1 MIVNNNEGL
10 VISLSFEQ
18 LTQEIAM
25 INEKLKKIAGFM
37 TTVSETRRLIENLH
51 ENFKT
56 MKNQI
61 NSTLEEI
68 EDQIEKIKQNMEE
81 MQTIAPQTS
90 SSASSQSASAPV
102 STPTPAPEPEPK
114 PQPVKVPEPTP
125 EPVRAPEPEPVAT
138 PEPVSV
144 PEPEP
149 IASPFGGADIESGM
163 GDAEALLESALA
175 SGEKTMDALFGGSSA
190 SESAEAKI
198 EIPTTS
204 TEKEPA
210 ELLEELKQEKEN
222 IKTALTDL
230 RFDYMRGLI
239 DEENYKVKE
248 SELEGKLASI
258 EKRIQELTG

>member
-1 MIVNNNEGL
+1 M
-10 VISLSFEQ
+10 ISLSFEQ

-51 ENFKT
+51 ENFKN

-81 MQTIAPQTS
+81 MQTIAPQS
-90 SSASSQSASAPV
+90 SSTATTS
-102 STPTPAPEPEPK
+102 PK
-114 PQPVKVPEPTP
+114 PEPTP
-125 EPVRAPEPEPVAT
+125 EPEPVKAPEPTPEPEPVKAPEPEPVKAPEPT
-138 PEPVSV
+138 PEPTS
-144 PEPEP
+144 
-149 IASPFGGADIESGM
+149 SPFGGESIEAGM
-163 GDAEALLESALA
+163 GDAESMLESVLA
-175 SGEKTMDALFGGSSA
+175 SGEKTMDSLFGGSEST
-190 SESAEAKI
+190 SEPVAPEPEHEPAA
-198 EIPTTS
+198 PTATG
-204 TEKEPA
+204 TKEPA

-239 DEENYKVKE
+239 DEDSYKIKE

-258 EKRIQELTG
+258 EKQIQELTG

>member
-1 MIVNNNEGL
+1 M
-10 VISLSFEQ
+10 ISLSFEQ

-51 ENFKT
+51 ENFKN

-81 MQTIAPQTS
+81 MQTIAPQSS
-90 SSASSQSASAPV
+90 SSATIS
-102 STPTPAPEPEPK
+102 PK
-114 PQPVKVPEPTP
+114 P
-125 EPVRAPEPEPVAT
+125 EPVH
-138 PEPVSV
+138 V

-149 IASPFGGADIESGM
+149 IKTPEPEPIKTPEPVTPEPTSSPFGSESIEAGM
-163 GDAEALLESALA
+163 GDAEAMLESVLA
-175 SGEKTMDALFGGSSA
+175 SGEKTMDSLFSD
-190 SESAEAKI
+190 SES
-198 EIPTTS
+198 TS
-204 TEKEPA
+204 EPEPVAPAATGTKEPA

-239 DEENYKVKE
+239 DEDSYKIKE

-258 EKRIQELTG
+258 EKQIQELTG